1 MTNIRN
7 FVVFSA
13 VSLISCAS
21 IAGNSDILSRQS
33 TGMWSQHQGT
43 YLGILLGFNLNKFNF
58 YNLNTQFHTVTQE
71 LFLGHLFTPNW
82 GIMLFSSFC
91 FIVLAFVVNVVLVD
105 NVMMPVFYVAHY
117 LMVAITALYLGAF
130 ASFIASLFPTSIRFT
145 GIAFSYNI
153 SLAIFGGFAPM
164 VVTAMIKGGILLAPG
179 VLLTFSGLLAF
190 VTLLFSR
197 ELAKY

>member
-82 GIMLFSSFC
+82 GLEGE
-91 FIVLAFVVNVVLVD
+91 V
-105 NVMMPVFYVAHY
+105 
-117 LMVAITALYLGAF
+117 G
-130 ASFIASLFPTSIRFT
+130 
-145 GIAFSYNI
+145 SY
-153 SLAIFGGFAPM
+153 
-164 VVTAMIKGGILLAPG
+164 
-179 VLLTFSGLLAF
+179 FSGLGLAMRGSVKGYLPVSNRISLSADIGASYISTFLEKGF
-190 VTLLFSR
+190 VGPYFGVSGNFFLSKQIAWTFNINDIISSYNVTPGIKVDTNFLSALTGFTYYS
-197 ELAKY
+197 